1 MSIMKKYEVRLS
13 SCGNID
19 IGQNPDKPLFGV
31 PNGDYQFD
39 SIEECQ
45 SAVRDYIDKHDLGA
59 GNWSGG
65 NVYENGKYIGLISY
79 NGRFWG
85 KDTKYGKER
94 DVS

>member
-1 MSIMKKYEVRLS
+1 MPAYEVKLS

-19 IGQNPDKPLFGV
+19 IGQNPSKPLFGV
-31 PNGDYQFD
+31 PSISYQFD

-45 SAVRDYIDKHDLGA
+45 SSVRDYIDKYDLGS

-79 NGRFWG
+79 NGRFWE

-94 DVS
+94 EDLC